1 VVEQSLTIEP
11 SHLKIVQ
18 DILDQYLDRSM
29 IVWVFGSRAK
39 GRVKPFSDLDLVLEN
54 TTGKPVEENKM
65 IDVKNAFE
73 ESDLPWKVDVLDWN
87 KITSDFQKI
96 ILEHRIQLKRTQR

>member
-1 VVEQSLTIEP
+1 VVEQSLKIEP

-18 DILDQYLDRSM
+18 DILDQYLETSM
-29 IVWVFGSRAK
+29 IIWVFGSRAK
-39 GRVKPFSDLDLVLEN
+39 GRVKPFSDLDLVLES
-54 TTGKPVEENKM
+54 TTGLPVEENKM

-87 KITSDFQKI
+87 KITSDFQQI